1 MIMIISNTND
11 ITMENIE
18 EENSNEHS
26 DNLISDPVKS
36 IQNIKK
42 CPDCSFICHLSK
54 SLSSS
59 ENTEDILSSNWLF

>member
-1 MIMIISNTND
+1 
-11 ITMENIE
+11 MENIE
-18 EENSNEHS
+18 EVNSNEHS

-36 IQNIKK
+36 IRNIKK

-59 ENTEDILSSNWLF
+59 ENTEEILSSN